1 MTAET
6 LTIRRD
12 TSTNCYTV
20 TTDQPA
26 EWIDLFG
33 SDTLPTPYRLSAD
46 ADDVVAHV
54 AGLNP
59 GCRVVM
65 A

>member
-1 MTAET
+1 MTTET

-12 TSTNCYTV
+12 TAANCYTV

-26 EWIDLFG
+26 DWLELFG
-33 SDTLPTPYRLSAD
+33 TDTLPTPHGLSAS